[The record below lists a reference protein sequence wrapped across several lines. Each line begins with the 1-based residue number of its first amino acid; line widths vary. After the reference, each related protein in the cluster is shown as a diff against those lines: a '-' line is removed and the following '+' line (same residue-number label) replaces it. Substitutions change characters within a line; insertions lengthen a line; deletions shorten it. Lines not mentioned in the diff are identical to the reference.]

1 MVPKSSRK
9 VTESNFYDVWA
20 PHISVQV
27 LFKIPSEIRI
37 ISKMLTFGLRV
48 KISPKNTIYPQT
60 DKFGNFSGTI
70 GHYFLIRILDDSSH
84 LIVTLTCPLRFLMT
98 KEIFIKNI
106 IFGYEV

>member
-27 LFKIPSEIRI
+27 LVKIPSDIRI

-48 KISPKNTIYPQT
+48 KISPKNTIYPQK

-70 GHYFLIRILDDSSH
+70 GHHFLIKIVDDSSH